1 MGQGIGMNRKSKS
14 KIHAFIDF
22 NNNFII
28 IK

>member
-1 MGQGIGMNRKSKS
+1 MNRKSKS

-28 IK
+28 IKG